1 MTSHALKGINM
12 ALKNSARLRVFNSG
26 QHAACPAPNDFAADV
41 LAGLSSEP
49 KRVPSVYFYDK
60 KGSEL
65 FHEITRQG
73 EYYLTRCETE
83 ILRRYRWALARLFG
97 RRQPFN
103 LIELGAGDGVKTS
116 VLIEHLLKERLE
128 FNYVPV
134 DICAES
140 VRQTVRNFK
149 PMDCENFKIRGLVDD
164 YSSAMRWMARESR
177 ARNIV
182 LFLGSTI
189 GNFKDDDARSFL
201 SELSGSLRRGDFVFI
216 GFDLKKDPAL
226 LNRAYN
232 DKAGITREFNLNLL
246 DRMNRELGADFDR
259 GKFGH
264 FGYYNERISAMESWL
279 ISLEDQAVNIR
290 KTGSVFYL
298 KKGERI
304 HTEYSHKYSMEDINA
319 LMGGAGFSIVRTF
332 FDSRKFF
339 ADSLWKVM

>member
-1 MTSHALKGINM
+1 M
-12 ALKNSARLRVFNSG
+12 RVLNSG
-26 QHAACPAPNDFAADV
+26 NPVACTAPNDFAADV
-41 LAGLSSEP
+41 LAGLSGER

-60 KGSEL
+60 KGSDL
-65 FHEITRQG
+65 FRGITRQS

-103 LIELGAGDGVKTS
+103 LIELGAGDGLKTS
-116 VLIEHLLKERLE
+116 VLIEYLLKEGLK

-140 VRQTVRNFK
+140 VRQTIRNFK
-149 PMDCENFKIRGLVDD
+149 PMDCANLKICGLVDD
-164 YSSAMRWMARESR
+164 YSGAMRWMARESR
-177 ARNIV
+177 GRNIV

-189 GNFKDDDARSFL
+189 GNFQNGDARSFL
-201 SELSGSLRRGDFVFI
+201 SELSGSLRHGDFVLI

-226 LNRAYN
+226 LNKAYN

-259 GKFGH
+259 GKFEH

-290 KTGSVFYL
+290 EIGSVFYF

-304 HTEYSHKYSMEDINA
+304 HTEYSHKYSVEDING
-319 LMGGAGFSIVRTF
+319 LMAGAGLSIVKTF
-332 FDSRKFF
+332 FDSRRFF
-339 ADSLWKVM
+339 ADSLCKVM

>member
-1 MTSHALKGINM
+1 MTF
-12 ALKNSARLRVFNSG
+12 KNSAQLRVLNPG
-26 QHAACPAPNDFAADV
+26 RPAACPATNDFAADV
-41 LAGLSSEP
+41 LAGLSCEP

-65 FHEITRQG
+65 FHEITRQR

-103 LIELGAGDGVKTS
+103 LIELGAGDGIKTS
-116 VLIEHLLKERLE
+116 ILIEHLLKERLE

-134 DICAES
+134 DICEES
-140 VRQTVRNFK
+140 VRKTVRNFK
-149 PMDCENFKIRGLVDD
+149 AMDCENLKICGLVDD

-177 ARNIV
+177 GRNIV

-189 GNFKDDDARSFL
+189 GNFQNDDARFFL

-216 GFDLKKDPAL
+216 GFDLKKEPAL

-259 GKFGH
+259 SKFEH
-264 FGYYNERISAMESWL
+264 FGYYNERIGAMESWL

-290 KTGSVFYL
+290 EIGGVFYF

-304 HTEYSHKYSMEDINA
+304 HTEYSHKYSVEDISA
-319 LMGGAGFSIVRTF
+319 LMAGAGFSLVKTF
-332 FDSRKFF
+332 FDSRRFF
-339 ADSLWKVM
+339 ADSLWKVL

>member
-1 MTSHALKGINM
+1 M
-12 ALKNSARLRVFNSG
+12 ALRNNAQLRVLNSG
-26 QHAACPAPNDFAADV
+26 HPAACPAPNDFAADV
-41 LAGLSSEP
+41 LAGLSGEP

-65 FHEITRQG
+65 FRGITKQS

-83 ILRRYRWALARLFG
+83 ILRRYRWALARFFG
-97 RRQPFN
+97 RSQPFN
-103 LIELGAGDGVKTS
+103 LIELGAGDGLKTS
-116 VLIEHLLKERLE
+116 VLISHLLKERLE

-140 VRQTVRNFK
+140 VRKAIRNFK
-149 PMDCENFKIRGLVDD
+149 AMDCENFKICGLVDD

-177 ARNIV
+177 GRNVV

-189 GNFKDDDARSFL
+189 GNFKDDDARAFL

-216 GFDLKKDPAL
+216 GFDLRKDPAI
-226 LNRAYN
+226 LNKAYN

-259 GKFGH
+259 GKFEH

-279 ISLEDQAVNIR
+279 ISLEDQAVNISEI
-290 KTGSVFYL
+290 GSVFYF

-304 HTEYSHKYSMEDINA
+304 HTEYSHKYSVEDING
-319 LMGGAGFSIVRTF
+319 LMGGAGFSIVKTF
-332 FDSRKFF
+332 FDSRRFF

>member
-1 MTSHALKGINM
+1 MTLR
-12 ALKNSARLRVFNSG
+12 NSAQLRVLNSG
-26 QHAACPAPNDFAADV
+26 NPAACPAPNDFAADV
-41 LAGLSSEP
+41 LAGLSGEH

-65 FHEITRQG
+65 FRGITRQS

-83 ILRRYRWALARLFG
+83 VLRRYRWALARLFG

-103 LIELGAGDGVKTS
+103 LIELGAGDGLKTS
-116 VLIEHLLKERLE
+116 VLIEHFLKERLE
-128 FNYVPV
+128 FSYVPV

-140 VRQTVRNFK
+140 VRKTIRNFK
-149 PMDCENFKIRGLVDD
+149 AMDCENLKICGLVDD
-164 YSSAMRWMARESR
+164 YSSAMRWMAKESR
-177 ARNIV
+177 GRNVV

-189 GNFKDDDARSFL
+189 GNFQDDDARTFL
-201 SELSGSLRRGDFVFI
+201 SELSGSLRRGDLVFI
-216 GFDLKKDPAL
+216 GFDLRKDPAI

-232 DKAGITREFNLNLL
+232 DKAGMTREFNLNLL

-259 GKFGH
+259 GKFEH

-290 KTGSVFYL
+290 EIGSVFYF

-304 HTEYSHKYSMEDINA
+304 HTEYSHKYSVDDISG
-319 LMGGAGFSIVRTF
+319 LMGGAGFSMVRTF
-332 FDSRKFF
+332 FDSRRFF

>member
-1 MTSHALKGINM
+1 M
-12 ALKNSARLRVFNSG
+12 ALRNSATRLINSG
-26 QHAACPAPNDFAADV
+26 YPAACPAPNDFAADV

-65 FHEITRQG
+65 FHEITKQS

-83 ILRRYRWALARLFG
+83 ILRRYRWALARLLG

-103 LIELGAGDGVKTS
+103 LIELGAGDGIKTS
-116 VLIEHLLKERLE
+116 ILIEHLLKERLE

-134 DICAES
+134 DICEES
-140 VRQTVRNFK
+140 VRKTIRNFK
-149 PMDCENFKIRGLVDD
+149 ALDCENLKICGLVDD
-164 YSSAMRWMARESR
+164 YSNAMRWMARESR
-177 ARNIV
+177 GRNIV

-189 GNFKDDDARSFL
+189 GNFHNEAARSFL
-201 SELSGSLRRGDFVFI
+201 SELSGRLRRGDFVFI

-259 GKFGH
+259 SKFEH

-279 ISLEDQAVNIR
+279 ISLQDQEVNIR
-290 KTGSVFYL
+290 EIGSVFYF

-304 HTEYSHKYSMEDINA
+304 HTEYSHKYSVEDINV
-319 LMGGAGFSIVRTF
+319 LMAGAGFSNVKTF
-332 FDSRKFF
+332 FDSRRFF
-339 ADSLWKVM
+339 ADSLWKVL

>member
-1 MTSHALKGINM
+1 MTLR
-12 ALKNSARLRVFNSG
+12 NSALLRVLNSG
-26 QHAACPAPNDFAADV
+26 HPASVPAPNDFAADV

-60 KGSEL
+60 KGSDL
-65 FHEITRQG
+65 FHGITKQS

-97 RRQPFN
+97 RIQPFN
-103 LIELGAGDGVKTS
+103 LIELGAGDGLKTS
-116 VLIEHLLKERLE
+116 VLISHLLKERLE

-140 VRQTVRNFK
+140 VRKTIRNLK
-149 PMDCENFKIRGLVDD
+149 AMDSENFKICGLVDD

-177 ARNIV
+177 GRNIV

-189 GNFKDDDARSFL
+189 GNFKDDEARSFL

-216 GFDLKKDPAL
+216 GFDLIKDPAT

-259 GKFGH
+259 VKFEH

-290 KTGSVFYL
+290 EIGSVFYF

-304 HTEYSHKYSMEDINA
+304 HTEYSHKYSVDDING
-319 LMGGAGFSIVRTF
+319 LMGGAGFSIVKTF
-332 FDSRKFF
+332 FDSRRFF